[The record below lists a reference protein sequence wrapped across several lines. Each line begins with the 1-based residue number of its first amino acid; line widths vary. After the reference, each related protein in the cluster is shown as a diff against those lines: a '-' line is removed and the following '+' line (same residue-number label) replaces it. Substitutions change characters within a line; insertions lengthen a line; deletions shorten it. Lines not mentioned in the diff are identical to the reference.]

1 MALSSLRYDASSS
14 VEETKGGIFVYDGT
28 ASRFHEWEFRT
39 TLRIQSSKEEDLPK
53 QMSMVVD
60 GLRGDAAQIAIDL
73 GTSKILGATGLK
85 DLVDA
90 MRASV
95 FPQAR
100 AEAKELYKVGHKAK
114 GVLSRQ
120 PGEPMVNYIS
130 RRKRWWRSLQ
140 EMDSSISQPR
150 GTVNGAN
157 IDRQQT

>member
-1 MALSSLRYDASSS
+1 MALLSLRYDASSS
-14 VEETKGGIFVYDGT
+14 VAETKGGIFVYDGT

-73 GTSKILGATGLK
+73 GTSKILGSTGLK

-90 MRASV
+90 MRANV